1 MNGNKK
7 TLRKMNLQ
15 LFGQTFDPDNVT
27 MYEHK
32 DGTIPEKYNK
42 LILKEIMSG
51 SKVMQLAK
59 YEEMDSKEKK
69 FEYFAKGPG
78 AYWVGE
84 GEKIQ
89 TSKPQWMQ
97 ATMVAKKLGVIVP
110 CSREFLHYKMS
121 DFFEQ
126 MKPKIAEAF
135 YKKFD
140 AAAILNQEN
149 PFPQSVDE
157 SALAAGNLISGGIS
171 YDNILAME
179 DALNDEDYDAN
190 AFISTKKNRSTL
202 RNVNKVQNGVIV
214 ETLYDRG
221 SNTIDGLPV
230 ADLKGL
236 DKGILYAGDFDYM
249 YYGIPFGMSYKIDES
264 AQLSTLKNADGTPVN
279 LFEQELAALR
289 VTMDVAFMIV
299 KDEAFV
305 KLETKAEI
313 GQDKLT
319 IPAQGQTLYGKRVSS
334 LIGSDVKVYGD
345 GTVTG
350 TFKHVT
356 GYTGFNGDN
365 PKEQEGYFFPFKL
378 TKSGTN
384 MTFKKNGSES
394 KKDIPWEAD
403 NVFRVTKGDTFEV
416 LVDEESVVTFNFAQ
430 ATFEK

>member
-1 MNGNKK
+1 MNVNKK
-7 TLRKMNLQ
+7 KLKKMNLQ
-15 LFGQTFDPDNVT
+15 LFGQTFNPDNVT

-32 DGTIPEKYNK
+32 DGTIPEKYNQ
-42 LILKEIMSG
+42 LILKDIMNG

-126 MKPKIAEAF
+126 MRPKIAEAF
-135 YKKFD
+135 YQKFD
-140 AAAILNQEN
+140 EAAILNLEN

-157 SALAAGNLISGGIS
+157 AALAAGNLVSGGIS
-171 YDNILAME
+171 YDNILEME
-179 DALNDEDYDAN
+179 DILNNEDYDVN

-202 RNVNKVQNGVIV
+202 RNVHKIENGVIV
-214 ETLYDRG
+214 ESLYDRG
-221 SNTIDGLPV
+221 ANTIDGLPV

-236 DKGILYAGDFDYM
+236 ERGNLYAGDFDYM

-305 KLETKAEI
+305 KLEAGDTNVGTLTVASVAGTADGTTKI
-313 GQDKLT
+313 T
-319 IPAQGQTLYGKRVSS
+319 ITEGK
-334 LIGSDVKVYGD
+334 GD
-345 GTVTG
+345 GNSYKYKIADAAVDVSYKQSVRNWTAWDGASDITAETGKTITVVECDAEYLALKAGSQTVTS
-350 TFKHVT
+350 KA
-356 GYTGFNGDN
+356 
-365 PKEQEGYFFPFKL
+365 
-378 TKSGTN
+378 
-384 MTFKKNGSES
+384 SE
-394 KKDIPWEAD
+394 
-403 NVFRVTKGDTFEV
+403 
-416 LVDEESVVTFNFAQ
+416 
-430 ATFEK
+430 

>member
-1 MNGNKK
+1 MNVNKK
-7 TLRKMNLQ
+7 KLKKMNLQ
-15 LFGQTFDPDNVT
+15 LFGQTFNPDNVT

-32 DGTIPEKYNK
+32 DGTIPEKYNQ
-42 LILKEIMSG
+42 LILKDIMNG

-126 MKPKIAEAF
+126 MRPKIAEAF
-135 YKKFD
+135 YQKFD
-140 AAAILNQEN
+140 AAAILNLEN

-157 SALAAGNLISGGIS
+157 AALAAGNLVSGGIS
-171 YDNILAME
+171 YDNILEME
-179 DALNDEDYDAN
+179 DILNNEDYDVN

-202 RNVNKVQNGVIV
+202 RNVHKIENSVIV
-214 ETLYDRG
+214 ESLYDRG
-221 SNTIDGLPV
+221 ANTIDGLPV

-236 DKGILYAGDFDYM
+236 ERGNLYAGDFDYM

-305 KLETKAEI
+305 KLEAGASQLGTLTVASAAGTAVGDTKI
-313 GQDKLT
+313 T
-319 IPAQGQTLYGKRVSS
+319 ITESK
-334 LIGSDVKVYGD
+334 GD
-345 GTVTG
+345 GNSYKYKVGDAAAEVTYKQSVRNWTAWDGASDITAETGKTITVVECDAEYLALKAGSQTVTS
-350 TFKHVT
+350 KA
-356 GYTGFNGDN
+356 
-365 PKEQEGYFFPFKL
+365 
-378 TKSGTN
+378 
-384 MTFKKNGSES
+384 SE
-394 KKDIPWEAD
+394 
-403 NVFRVTKGDTFEV
+403 
-416 LVDEESVVTFNFAQ
+416 
-430 ATFEK
+430 

>member
-1 MNGNKK
+1 MNRIKK
-7 TLRKMNLQ
+7 TLKKMNLQ

-42 LILKEIMSG
+42 LILKEVMNG

-121 DFFEQ
+121 DFFEE
-126 MKPKIAEAF
+126 MRPKIAEAF

-140 AAAILNQEN
+140 DAAILNVEN

-157 SALAAGNLISGGIS
+157 SAMAAGNLISGGIT

-179 DALNDEDYDAN
+179 DALNNEDYDVN
-190 AFISTKKNRSTL
+190 AFISTKRNRSTL
-202 RNVNKVQNGVIV
+202 RNVHKIENGVIV
-214 ETLYDRG
+214 ESMYDRG
-221 SNTIDGLPV
+221 ANTIDGLPV

-236 DKGILYAGDFDYM
+236 EKGNLYAGDFDYM

-305 KLETKAEI
+305 KLEAGSSQLGTLTVSSVAGTANGDTRITITEPKGDANSYKYKVADAAVDVTYKQSVRNWTAWDGASDITAETGKTITVVECDAEYLALKAGSNTVTAKAE
-313 GQDKLT
+313 
-319 IPAQGQTLYGKRVSS
+319 
-334 LIGSDVKVYGD
+334 
-345 GTVTG
+345 
-350 TFKHVT
+350 
-356 GYTGFNGDN
+356 
-365 PKEQEGYFFPFKL
+365 
-378 TKSGTN
+378 
-384 MTFKKNGSES
+384 
-394 KKDIPWEAD
+394 
-403 NVFRVTKGDTFEV
+403 
-416 LVDEESVVTFNFAQ
+416 
-430 ATFEK
+430 

>member
-1 MNGNKK
+1 MNRIKK
-7 TLRKMNLQ
+7 TLKKMNLQ
-15 LFGQTFDPDNVT
+15 LFAQTFDPDNVT

-42 LILKEIMSG
+42 LILKEIMNG
-51 SKVMQLAK
+51 SKVMQLAR

-97 ATMVAKKLGVIVP
+97 VTMVAKKLGVIIP

-126 MKPKIAEAF
+126 MRSRIAEAF
-135 YKKFD
+135 YRKFD
-140 AAAILNQEN
+140 EAAILNREN

-157 SALAAGNLISGGIS
+157 SAMAAGNLVSGGIT
-171 YDNILAME
+171 YDNILALE
-179 DALNDEDYDAN
+179 DVLSDEDYDVN

-202 RNVNKVQNGVIV
+202 RNVHKIENSVIV
-214 ETLYDRG
+214 ESLYDRG
-221 SNTIDGLPV
+221 ENTIDGLPV

-236 DKGILYAGDFDYM
+236 DRGNLYAGDFDYM

-299 KDEAFV
+299 KDEAFA
-305 KLETKAEI
+305 KLEAGSSQLGALTVSSVAGTANGDTKITITEPKGDGNSYKYKVADAAVDVTYKQSVRNWTAWDGTSDITAETGKTITVVECDAEYLALKAGSNTVTAKAE
-313 GQDKLT
+313 
-319 IPAQGQTLYGKRVSS
+319 
-334 LIGSDVKVYGD
+334 
-345 GTVTG
+345 
-350 TFKHVT
+350 
-356 GYTGFNGDN
+356 
-365 PKEQEGYFFPFKL
+365 
-378 TKSGTN
+378 
-384 MTFKKNGSES
+384 
-394 KKDIPWEAD
+394 
-403 NVFRVTKGDTFEV
+403 
-416 LVDEESVVTFNFAQ
+416 
-430 ATFEK
+430 